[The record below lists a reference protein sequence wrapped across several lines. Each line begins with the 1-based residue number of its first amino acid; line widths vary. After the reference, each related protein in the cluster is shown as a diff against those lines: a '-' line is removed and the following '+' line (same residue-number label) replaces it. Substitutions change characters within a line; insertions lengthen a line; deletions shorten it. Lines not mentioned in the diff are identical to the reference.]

1 MGCSSAPTRSTR
13 SEKSDKGGVST
24 IGPVARRGSSE
35 GPPDEFN
42 RLPTQ
47 QARSGTG
54 EYPLGPPPQAPQAPQ
69 ESQEPEAWQDL
80 PTTYVPFQ
88 SGDSDDLETE
98 PTPWYRKPVNL
109 IIWAVLVLI
118 LIGLIVYGIIELI
131 GGDQGTGNT
140 PSSTTTT
147 TPTTTVPPT
156 TSTSASPPPSTTPS
170 SSTPVEPPPPQPTRQ
185 PTHQPTEP
193 PSSTHHHLP
202 PLPSVI
208 TIPGGP
214 VVTLPPDLTR

>member
-1 MGCSSAPTRSTR
+1 
-13 SEKSDKGGVST
+13 
-24 IGPVARRGSSE
+24 VARRGSSE
-35 GPPDEFN
+35 GPPDDFN

-47 QARSGTG
+47 QAGSGTG

-69 ESQEPEAWQDL
+69 ESQESHESQAWRDL
-80 PTTYVPFQ
+80 PTTFVPFQ
-88 SGDSDDLETE
+88 SDDSDDPETE

-109 IIWAVLVLI
+109 IIWAVAVLI
-118 LIGLIVYGIIELI
+118 LIGLIIYGIVELI

-147 TPTTTVPPT
+147 TPTTT
-156 TSTSASPPPSTTPS
+156 APSTTATS
-170 SSTPVEPPPPQPTRQ
+170 SSPPATTTPPPTSTPVESPPPQ
-185 PTHQPTEP
+185 PTHQPTQP

>member
-1 MGCSSAPTRSTR
+1 VPFQ
-13 SEKSDKGGVST
+13 SD
-24 IGPVARRGSSE
+24 
-35 GPPDEFN
+35 D
-42 RLPTQ
+42 
-47 QARSGTG
+47 
-54 EYPLGPPPQAPQAPQ
+54 
-69 ESQEPEAWQDL
+69 QDL

-88 SGDSDDLETE
+88 SDDSDALGTE

-109 IIWAVLVLI
+109 IVWAVMVLI
-118 LIGLIVYGIIELI
+118 LIGLIIYGIVELI

-147 TPTTTVPPT
+147 TPTTTFPSTTTTSESPPSS
-156 TSTSASPPPSTTPS
+156 TSTSEPPSTGT
-170 SSTPVEPPPPQPTRQ
+170 TLAPPPPQPTNQ
-185 PTHQPTEP
+185 PTHQPTHP
-193 PSSTHHHLP
+193 PSTHHHLP

>member
-1 MGCSSAPTRSTR
+1 
-13 SEKSDKGGVST
+13 
-24 IGPVARRGSSE
+24 VARRGSSE
-35 GPPDEFN
+35 GPPDDFN
-42 RLPTQ
+42 RRSTE
-47 QARSGTG
+47 QAEFGPAG
-54 EYPLGPPPQAPQAPQ
+54 YPLAPPPQAPQAPQ
-69 ESQEPEAWQDL
+69 EPEAWQASEAWQESQAWQEL
-80 PTTYVPFQ
+80 PTTFVPFQ
-88 SGDSDDLETE
+88 SDESDDPETE

-118 LIGLIVYGIIELI
+118 LIGLIIYGIIELI

-147 TPTTTVPPT
+147 TPTTTVPSTAT
-156 TSTSASPPPSTTPS
+156 TSSPPSTTTPPT
-170 SSTPVEPPPPQPTRQ
+170 STAVEPPPPQPTHQ
-185 PTHQPTEP
+185 PTHQPSEEP
-193 PSSTHHHLP
+193 THHHLP